1 MLLPLISSL
10 TFSFAGWLF
19 LWCWYQGPVAGGV
32 GCLRVLGTYGMHPE
46 RCISVL
52 SRWSLWVWDWFG
64 CYRGG
69 TGTLSSPSCC
79 YLRAEPSDPPVA
91 HGILCAAGFCVLQMA
106 GGCIWESH
114 FCLCFTCKMELDL
127 ESFHKVD
134 LWKEKDSLA
143 GWEHS
148 RSRQPSASLL
158 NHHHHPSG
166 LNAADLTLVFTMKFW
181 RAEPSERLN
190 AVLLNYTLVKYS
202 SALNKHYK

>member
-1 MLLPLISSL
+1 MLLPLISSF
-10 TFSFAGWLF
+10 TFSFTGWLF

-91 HGILCAAGFCVLQMA
+91 SSAPRV
-106 GGCIWESH
+106 
-114 FCLCFTCKMELDL
+114 
-127 ESFHKVD
+127 
-134 LWKEKDSLA
+134 
-143 GWEHS
+143 
-148 RSRQPSASLL
+148 SASSKWLE
-158 NHHHHPSG
+158 
-166 LNAADLTLVFTMKFW
+166 AAFGRVTFACVSPARWNLIWKAFIKWIYEKKRIPWQAGSTVEADNPLPRCWTTTTTPQDWMQLTSHLSLPWSFGGQS
-181 RAEPSERLN
+181 P
-190 AVLLNYTLVKYS
+190 VKD
-202 SALNKHYK
+202 